1 VNLFRFPNPNLPHCQ
16 LPSPHENKGNL
27 VGLVKPNHLKCLK
40 LTLLWAEG
48 TTLSLSLSLGSSSPL
63 LSTLTVFKLSGLHVM
78 SMCLSLF
85 EKEKQ
90 MISSSP
96 WKQKTRNL
104 LYCLFHL
111 FSCPPLSPCYIR
123 AWHSPSVAF
132 ILQLIVPFVS
142 CPCLFLSLF
151 ISSSLD
157 HYSIIISNQNSSWR
171 YHFFSLSWFASC
183 SFFIINV
190 SLYLRNLELRQF
202 LFSNATKI
210 LVLSCSPVTRNRF
223 SHANEDPC
231 PRNGSKAN

>member
-1 VNLFRFPNPNLPHCQ
+1 
-16 LPSPHENKGNL
+16 
-27 VGLVKPNHLKCLK
+27 
-40 LTLLWAEG
+40 
-48 TTLSLSLSLGSSSPL
+48 LSLSLGSSSPL

-111 FSCPPLSPCYIR
+111 FSCPPPLPLLYKSLTFPFCCI
-123 AWHSPSVAF
+123 HSPAHRS
-132 ILQLIVPFVS
+132 ICI
-142 CPCLFLSLF
+142 LSLF
-151 ISSSLD
+151 VSFPFYL
-157 HYSIIISNQNSSWR
+157 IISRSLF
-171 YHFFSLSWFASC
+171 YHHFQSEFFMEVPFLFPFLIC
-183 SFFIINV
+183 FMQFFIINV

-210 LVLSCSPVTRNRF
+210 LVLSCSPVTRNKF

-231 PRNGSKAN
+231 PRNGSKAK